1 MDGCDGPSQSGHG
14 HSRVERQWMVKH
26 QSVEGEYDAKWVD
39 GRNGPSQCGHGH
51 SRVHVKV
58 DVATVE

>member
-1 MDGCDGPSQSGHG
+1 
-14 HSRVERQWMVKH
+14 MVKH
-26 QSVEGEYDAKWVD
+26 QSVEGEYHAKWVD
-39 GRNGPSQCGHGH
+39 GRNGPSQSGHGH